1 MEVAERKAEK
11 DRKAREALW
20 AGIEDL
26 VRGPTVGTIGMVKTS
41 PIGNNPLPPA
51 AMSILAEAARIVG
64 ATLDPPETSPP
75 EDSIHAPLT
84 REEKQSLGSSVRG
97 S

>member
-1 MEVAERKAEK
+1 V
-11 DRKAREALW
+11 REALW

-26 VRGPTVGTIGMVKTS
+26 VRGPAVGTIGMVKTS
-41 PIGNNPLPPA
+41 PIGDNPLSPA
-51 AMSILAEAARIVG
+51 ARSILAEAARAVG
-64 ATLDPPETSPP
+64 ATLDSPETSPP

-84 REEKQSLGSSVRG
+84 PEERAHFGSSVRG